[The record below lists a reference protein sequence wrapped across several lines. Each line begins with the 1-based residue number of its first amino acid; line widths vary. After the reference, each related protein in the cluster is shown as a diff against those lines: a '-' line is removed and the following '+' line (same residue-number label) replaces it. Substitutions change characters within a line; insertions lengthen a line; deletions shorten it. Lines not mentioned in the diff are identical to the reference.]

1 MKKVIS
7 IMLTAALLVSA
18 LVACGTADTASE
30 TGASISSTVQTSS
43 AELESSSETK
53 AESVAFEESPQES
66 ETESKAA
73 SSKAAESKA
82 ESSASSAESEAVTNE
97 SQAASAA
104 ENEQTNDNKIL
115 IVYFTHA
122 ENIEADAISGA
133 TPIIDGYGS
142 VRLLANM
149 IQNKVGGDLFSIQT
163 EEKYPAEYNAA
174 ADFAKEQT
182 DSNARPAL
190 STHVENMDEY
200 DTVFIGY
207 CAWWYDMPMSI
218 YSFLDEYDLTGK
230 NVYVFNTHEGSGTP
244 GGVQSIAN
252 EEPGAAVE
260 SNALSI
266 SGGRVSAD
274 LQSDVDSWLS
284 QLGF

>member
-18 LVACGTADTASE
+18 LAACGTADTASE

-43 AELESSSETK
+43 AESGASSESKT
-53 AESVAFEESPQES
+53 ESVVNEESAQVS
-66 ETESKAA
+66 ETA
-73 SSKAAESKA
+73 SKAAESKA
-82 ESSASSAESEAVTNE
+82 ESSASNAESETVTND
-97 SQAASAA
+97 SQAEPAA
-104 ENEQTNDNKIL
+104 EDEQTDDNKIL

-122 ENIEADAISGA
+122 ENTEGDAISGA
-133 TPIIDGYGS
+133 TPVIDGYGS
-142 VRLLANM
+142 VRFLANM

-163 EEKYPAEYNAA
+163 EEKYPVEYNAA

-182 DSNARPAL
+182 DSNARPVL

-218 YSFLDEYDLTGK
+218 YSFLDEYDLSGK
-230 NVYVFNTHEGSGTP
+230 NIYVFNTHEGSGTA
-244 GGVQSIAN
+244 GGVASIAN
-252 EEPGAAVE
+252 EEPGATVE

-266 SGGRVSAD
+266 SGGRVSAVS
-274 LQSDVDSWLS
+274 QSDVDSWLS
-284 QLGF
+284 RLGF

>member
-1 MKKVIS
+1 MKKVIA

-18 LVACGTADTASE
+18 LAACGTVDTASE
-30 TGASISSTVQTSS
+30 TGASISSTVQKSS
-43 AELESSSETK
+43 A
-53 AESVAFEESPQES
+53 
-66 ETESKAA
+66 ETESKTESVAIEESAQESEAA
-73 SSKAAESKA
+73 SKAESKATSSKAA

-122 ENIEADAISGA
+122 ENTEGDAISGA
-133 TPIIDGYGS
+133 TPIIDDYGS

-163 EEKYPAEYNAA
+163 EEKYPVEYNAA

-182 DSNARPAL
+182 DSSARPVL
-190 STHVENMDEY
+190 STHVENMEEY

-230 NVYVFNTHEGSGTP
+230 NVYVFNTHEGSGTA

-252 EEPGAAVE
+252 EEPGATVE

-274 LQSDVDSWLS
+274 SQSDVDSWLS
-284 QLGF
+284 EIGF